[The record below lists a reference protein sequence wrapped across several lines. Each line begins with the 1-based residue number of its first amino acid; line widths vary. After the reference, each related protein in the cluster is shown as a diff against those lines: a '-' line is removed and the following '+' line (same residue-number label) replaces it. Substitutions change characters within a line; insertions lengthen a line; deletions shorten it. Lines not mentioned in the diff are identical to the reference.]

1 MLHSPLPHESGQ
13 RRQVLRVRADLRVV
27 IALSDGEKIPARV
40 VDLSI
45 GGMNVRADRVPNYGE
60 AVTVIVQL
68 RQSADWYLIP
78 ATVRWFLHGDFGVA
92 FENLDMAQSRALAT
106 FIDQAAA

>member
-1 MLHSPLPHESGQ
+1 MLHTLSPHESGQ

-27 IALSDGEKIPARV
+27 IAFSDGEKIPARV

-45 GGMNVRADRVPNYGE
+45 GGMNLRADRVPNYGE
-60 AVTVIVQL
+60 AVTVVVQL
-68 RQSADWYLIP
+68 RTSDDWHLIP
-78 ATVRWFLHGDFGVA
+78 ATVRWFLHGDFGVE
-92 FENLDMAQSRALAT
+92 FENLEASQSRALAS

>member
-1 MLHSPLPHESGQ
+1 
-13 RRQVLRVRADLRVV
+13 VRAQLRVV
-27 IALSDGEKIPARV
+27 VAFSDGEKIPARV

-45 GGMNVRADRVPNYGE
+45 GGMNLRADRVPNYGE

-68 RQSADWYLIP
+68 RRSDDWYLIP
-78 ATVRWFLHGDFGVA
+78 ATVRWFLNGDFGVE
-92 FENLDMAQSRALAT
+92 FENLDTAQSRALAS